1 MAYALFM
8 KSAPVTVIETPSF
21 IRDAKGL
28 MGEGECRELISF
40 LAFNPDA
47 GDVLEGTG
55 GVRKLRW
62 ARRGGGKSGGFRVIY
77 FFHSE
82 AMPLFALAIYGK
94 NEKANLTKVERNEM
108 KRLSA
113 MLAAAYFGRRT

>member
-1 MAYALFM
+1 MENV
-8 KSAPVTVIETPSF
+8 PITVIETPSF
-21 IRDAKGL
+21 RRDVKGL
-28 MGEGECRELISF
+28 MGEEECLELISF

-47 GDVLEGTG
+47 GDVMEGTG

-82 AMPLFALAIYGK
+82 AIPLFALSIYGK
-94 NEKANLTKVERNEM
+94 NEKANLTKAERNEM
-108 KRLSA
+108 KKLSA
-113 MLAAAYFGRRT
+113 MLVAAYTGRQT